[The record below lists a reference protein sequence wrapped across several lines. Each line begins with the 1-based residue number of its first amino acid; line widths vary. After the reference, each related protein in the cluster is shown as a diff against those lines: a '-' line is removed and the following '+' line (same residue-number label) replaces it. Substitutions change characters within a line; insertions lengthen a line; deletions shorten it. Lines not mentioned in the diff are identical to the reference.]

1 MNSRECKTYLVIGCK
16 RDAGTTWEPIHMH
29 GTEVPV
35 CWFHFRR
42 RLLWYRGAVYD
53 HTEEA
58 E

>member
-1 MNSRECKTYLVIGCK
+1 MNIRECKTCLVIGCH
-16 RDAGTTWEPIHMH
+16 RDAEIMWEPIHKH

-42 RLLWYRGAVYD
+42 RLWWYRGAIYD
-53 HTEEA
+53 HTEET